1 MSETTTA
8 RGPAAESRPAPP
20 AVPFREL
27 VELACRA
34 PSLHNTQPWRWRAD
48 GTRLRLYAD
57 RTRQLPH
64 SDPDGRAVAISCGA
78 ALHHAQVAAEAL
90 GWEVVVRRCPDPADP
105 DLLATL
111 DLAPGRVV
119 PAAQERLEA
128 LRARSTDRR
137 RFTSWPLPAERLDRL
152 AERAAAWGAK
162 VVPVV
167 DPGRQVALEEL
178 MRRADEIERGDPDQ
192 VAEVAPWVGSRGAQ
206 GVPVTSIPEANP
218 HRPAMPS
225 RYQPGEPAEPRG
237 ELPDPQ
243 GEPGEFVEGL
253 MVLGTLEDD
262 PPAWLRCGET
272 LSALWLGTL
281 RQGLSLLPLSQVT
294 EVPATRE
301 RLRQEV
307 LDGLLWPQLT
317 VRVGWQE
324 ITRGPLPRAPR
335 RPVEEV
341 LRFD

>member
-8 RGPAAESRPAPP
+8 RGPAAESRPAPSP
-20 AVPFREL
+20 ASTREL

-48 GTRLRLYAD
+48 GARLRLYAD
-57 RTRQLPH
+57 RGRQLRH
-64 SDPDGRAVAISCGA
+64 SDPSGRALVISCGA

-111 DLAPGRVV
+111 DLVPGRVV
-119 PAAQERLEA
+119 PAAQERLES

-152 AERAAAWGAK
+152 AERAAAWGAT

-167 DPGRQVALEEL
+167 DPGRQVVLEAL
-178 MRRADEIERGDPDQ
+178 MRRADAIERGDPGYA
-192 VAEVAPWVGSRGAQ
+192 AEVAPWVGSRGPD
-206 GVPVTSIPEANP
+206 GVPVTSIPEVNP

-225 RYQPGEPAEPRG
+225 RYRPGDAVDRRG
-237 ELPDPQ
+237 DLADPQ
-243 GEPGEFVEGL
+243 GETDEFVEGL
-253 MVLGTLEDD
+253 MVLCTLDDD
-262 PPAWLRCGET
+262 PLAWLRCGET

-281 RQGLSLLPLSQVT
+281 GQGLSLLPLSQVT

-301 RLRQEV
+301 ELRTEV
-307 LDGLLWPQLT
+307 LGGRLWPQLT

-324 ITRGPLPRAPR
+324 ITRGELPRTPR